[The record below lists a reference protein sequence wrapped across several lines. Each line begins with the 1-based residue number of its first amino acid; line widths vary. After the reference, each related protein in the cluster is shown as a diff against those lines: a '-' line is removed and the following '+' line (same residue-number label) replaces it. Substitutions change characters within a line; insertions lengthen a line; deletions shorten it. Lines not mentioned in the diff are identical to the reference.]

1 MQDRK
6 GVAVLLEKPFV
17 YIVEDDAAIA
27 GELARAL
34 EREGFRTAAAE
45 RFDRVVPDILAAAP
59 DLVLLDL
66 TLPGTDGQFIARD
79 LREHSQVPII
89 VLTSRTTEIDEVMA
103 MNLGADDFI
112 PKLYRLR
119 VLVARI
125 QALLR
130 RADGGAA
137 TILSHNGLEL
147 DSARSVARANEREVE
162 LTKNECRILALLMS
176 RAGQVVSR
184 ADIMRDLWESE
195 AFIDD
200 NTLTVNINRLRA
212 TLEKIGVANYLVTK
226 RGQGYTV

>member
-34 EREGFRTAAAE
+34 EREGFRTAAAG

-112 PKLYRLR
+112 PKPYRLR

>member
-112 PKLYRLR
+112 PKPYRLR

-162 LTKNECRILALLMS
+162 LTKNECRILALLMA